1 MWHPFHRGTG
11 KGPIESGAWVRG
23 GKKIEEPGTKGE
35 CRQTKNVLHFVLSPW
50 YFSNALIRLRRTFVA
65 AATFSPREK
74 GFFRLPCAQKKK
86 PQLTGNSGFRSS
98 EDQANS

>member
-11 KGPIESGAWVRG
+11 KGPIESGAWVRAE
-23 GKKIEEPGTKGE
+23 KKSEEPGTTGE

-50 YFSNALIRLRRTFVA
+50 CFSNALIRLRRTFVA

-74 GFFRLPCAQKKK
+74 GCGTLLPVGQGKD
-86 PQLTGNSGFRSS
+86 PLESG
-98 EDQANS
+98 AW